1 MDGKT
6 ENTLTIILYALLAAA
21 LVFVVLQNF
30 ADPWS
35 IIFLSGILV
44 VSITVRNAVIYT
56 SVKYRNLGKLTLL
69 TDIIIVFL
77 ISRFDSGGSS
87 QIYYLVLIGDASIA
101 YSYTFGGKITLL
113 SYLAF
118 AFERY
123 ISQAYP
129 PILGFISGMTV
140 HSLAFISTYA
150 IMYIVQYEIRQRE
163 KLSTV
168 MYEMKVKSKLLE
180 NTYIKLQETSE
191 ELEEMTILKERN
203 KIAREIH
210 DTVGHTLT
218 TVLLE
223 MEAGERLM
231 KVDPDLAA
239 EKIRL
244 AKGQIRKGLADIRE
258 SVRTLQS
265 GGEILD
271 FIPSIKLLINET
283 TGHGGIFINHEISNF
298 PQLTTQQEK
307 TVYRALQ
314 EGLTNGIKHGKSTAF
329 VFKLKCENDNII
341 FFLQDNGE
349 GTDKIVQG
357 FGLTA
362 MEQRV
367 KEVGGIMSIHAKCGE
382 GCSINISIP
391 LVNTEVAN
399 EDLQLLSMEVRHE
412 FN

>member
-30 ADPWS
+30 TNPWS
-35 IIFLSGILV
+35 IIFLSGMLV
-44 VSITVRNAVIYT
+44 ASITVRNAVIYT

-77 ISRFDSGGSS
+77 ISWFDRGGSS

-101 YSYTFGGKITLL
+101 YSYFFGGNITAL

-123 ISQAYP
+123 IRQAYP
-129 PILGFISGMTV
+129 PILGFISGITV
-140 HSLAFISTYA
+140 HSLAFIATYA

-168 MYEMKVKSKLLE
+168 MYEMKVKTKLLE
-180 NTYIKLQETSE
+180 NTYMKLQETLE

-244 AKGQIRKGLADIRE
+244 AKGQVRKGLADIRG
-258 SVRTLQS
+258 SVRTLQA
-265 GGEILD
+265 GREILD
-271 FIPSIKLLINET
+271 FIPSIKLLIDET
-283 TGHGGIFINHEISNF
+283 TRHGGIFIKHEISNF
-298 PQLTTQQEK
+298 SQLTTQQEK
-307 TVYRALQ
+307 AIYRALQ

-329 VFKLKCENDNII
+329 VFKLKCESGCIKL
-341 FFLQDNGE
+341 FLQDNGE

-367 KEVGGIMSIHAKCGE
+367 KEVGGIMGISSKYGE
-382 GCSINISIP
+382 GCCINISIP
-391 LVNTEVAN
+391 IDNSEVVNK
-399 EDLQLLSMEVRHE
+399 DLQLKTVEGLHE

>member
-6 ENTLTIILYALLAAA
+6 ENALTIILYALLAAA

-44 VSITVRNAVIYT
+44 VSITVRNAVIYP
-56 SVKYRNLGKLTLL
+56 SVKYRNLGKLMLL

-150 IMYIVQYEIRQRE
+150 IMYIVQYEIRQRK

-168 MYEMKVKSKLLE
+168 MHEMKVKSKLLE
-180 NTYIKLQETSE
+180 NTYIKLKETSE

-223 MEAGERLM
+223 MEAGERLV

-258 SVRTLQS
+258 SVGTLQS

-283 TGHGGIFINHEISNF
+283 TRHGGIFINHEISNF

-307 TVYRALQ
+307 AVYRALQ

-367 KEVGGIMSIHAKCGE
+367 KEAGGIMSINAKYGE

-391 LVNTEVAN
+391 VVNTEVAN
-399 EDLQLLSMEVRHE
+399 EDLQLLSVEVRHE